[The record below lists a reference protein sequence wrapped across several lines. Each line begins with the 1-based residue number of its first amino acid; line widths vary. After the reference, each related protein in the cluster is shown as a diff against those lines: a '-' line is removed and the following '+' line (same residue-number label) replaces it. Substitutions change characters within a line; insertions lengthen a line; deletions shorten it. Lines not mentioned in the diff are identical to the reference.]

1 MKKSILNG
9 GRFRLVSYTVKR
21 KSNFPTWDAAKAEVR
36 AEGGYD
42 GERFEIGVFGSAK
55 EAEKAARDRWE
66 RLEKFDQYD
75 ACYDIEKV
83 GEDPDGIDD
92 EIIRSFDFWQDMLK
106 DEETSQND

>member
-1 MKKSILNG
+1 MKKSILNAG
-9 GRFRLVSYTVKR
+9 KFRLVSYDVKR
-21 KSNFPTWDAAKAEVR
+21 KSNSPTWDAAKAKIR

-42 GERFEIGVFGSAK
+42 GERFEIGLFDSAK
-55 EAEKAARDRWE
+55 EAEKAALDSWE
-66 RLEKFDQYD
+66 RLEKTDKYTT
-75 ACYDIEKV
+75 CYDIEKI